1 MNLEEQIGAID
12 AQVDRL
18 SELVRLAH
26 AAAERAEAERARV
39 HEAYEAQKAEHAA
52 AAQEQEQEQE
62 RVQARAEVEPAPEPE
77 PQPNTDAA
85 TSDEIPTLRVARPSH
100 NVLTLSIGS
109 QTVTLHPEQ
118 IGQLIEELANAR
130 ASMTPEPP
138 MAIPAGWRFA
148 STKNP
153 VMAMQKQPNGD
164 RLLIARHTG
173 HGWVPFTFSPDA
185 AVQLYMMLTQR

>member
-18 SELVRLAH
+18 SELVRLTQ
-26 AAAERAEAERARV
+26 AAAEQAQAERT
-39 HEAYEAQKAEHAA
+39 EAQDAAQAAVAA
-52 AAQEQEQEQE
+52 AAVAHET
-62 RVQARAEVEPAPEPE
+62 
-77 PQPNTDAA
+77 N
-85 TSDEIPTLRVARPSH
+85 DEKTNDEKPTLRVARPSH
-100 NVLTLSIGS
+100 NELTLSIGE

-138 MAIPAGWRFA
+138 MGIPAGWRFA

-153 VMAMQKQPNGD
+153 VVAMQKQANGD

-173 HGWVPFTFSPDA
+173 HGWVPFTFSPEA

>member
-18 SELVRLAH
+18 SELVRLAQ
-26 AAAERAEAERARV
+26 AAAERAETERARL
-39 HEAYEAQKAEHAA
+39 HEAHAA
-52 AAQEQEQEQE
+52 RAAEQAAS
-62 RVQARAEVEPAPEPE
+62 VIAEAAAEAEIEAEAEAEAESPAVSESE
-77 PQPNTDAA
+77 TN
-85 TSDEIPTLRVARPSH
+85 DEIPTLRVARPSQ
-100 NVLTLSIGS
+100 NALTLSIGPH
-109 QTVTLHPEQ
+109 TVTLHPEQ

>member
-18 SELVRLAH
+18 SELVRLAQ
-26 AAAERAEAERARV
+26 AAVERAQAERAEAQEAARAASTAA
-39 HEAYEAQKAEHAA
+39 ESAAEAQEAK
-52 AAQEQEQEQE
+52 
-62 RVQARAEVEPAPEPE
+62 
-77 PQPNTDAA
+77 
-85 TSDEIPTLRVARPSH
+85 PTLRVARPSH
-100 NVLTLSIGS
+100 NEVTLSIGT

-138 MAIPAGWRFA
+138 MELPAGWRFV

-153 VMAMQKQPNGD
+153 VIGMQKQANGD

>member
-18 SELVRLAH
+18 GELVRLAQ
-26 AAAERAEAERARV
+26 AAAERAEAERARALA
-39 HEAYEAQKAEHAA
+39 ERQAYEALQTANANATAEAASAA
-52 AAQEQEQEQE
+52 AA
-62 RVQARAEVEPAPEPE
+62 AAAAPPE
-77 PQPNTDAA
+77 
-85 TSDEIPTLRVARPSH
+85 EKPTLRVARPSH
-100 NVLTLSIGS
+100 NTLTLSIGE

-138 MAIPAGWRFA
+138 MALPTGWRFA

-153 VMAMQKQPNGD
+153 VMAMQKHANGD

-173 HGWVPFTFSPDA
+173 HGWVPFTFSPEA

>member
-18 SELVRLAH
+18 GELVRLAQ
-26 AAAERAEAERARV
+26 AAAERAEAERARAL
-39 HEAYEAQKAEHAA
+39 EARQAYEALQTAHATATAEAEAASAAAEAAANAA
-52 AAQEQEQEQE
+52 AA
-62 RVQARAEVEPAPEPE
+62 PA
-77 PQPNTDAA
+77 
-85 TSDEIPTLRVARPSH
+85 DEKPTLRVARPSH
-100 NVLTLSIGS
+100 NALTLSIGE

-138 MAIPAGWRFA
+138 MALPTGWRFA

-153 VMAMQKQPNGD
+153 VMAMQKHANGD

-173 HGWVPFTFSPDA
+173 HGWVPFTFSPEA

>member
-18 SELVRLAH
+18 SELVRLAQ
-26 AAAERAEAERARV
+26 AAAERAETERARL
-39 HEAYEAQKAEHAA
+39 HEAHAA
-52 AAQEQEQEQE
+52 RAAEQAAS
-62 RVQARAEVEPAPEPE
+62 VIAEAAAEAEIEAEAEAESPAVSESE
-77 PQPNTDAA
+77 TN
-85 TSDEIPTLRVARPSH
+85 DEIPTLRVARPSH
-100 NVLTLSIGS
+100 NALTLSIGS

>member
-18 SELVRLAH
+18 SELVRLAQ
-26 AAAERAEAERARV
+26 AAAERAETERA
-39 HEAYEAQKAEHAA
+39 AAPHAA
-52 AAQEQEQEQE
+52 PAQED
-62 RVQARAEVEPAPEPE
+62 VLPA
-77 PQPNTDAA
+77 A
-85 TSDEIPTLRVARPSH
+85 DEAPTLRVARPSH
-100 NVLTLSIGS
+100 NELTLSIGS

-130 ASMTPEPP
+130 ASMSPEPP
-138 MAIPAGWRFA
+138 TALAPGWRFA

>member
-18 SELVRLAH
+18 SELVRLAQ
-26 AAAERAEAERARV
+26 AAAEQAEAGRADALETRPT
-39 HEAYEAQKAEHAA
+39 AQAETAATAATAA
-52 AAQEQEQEQE
+52 APA
-62 RVQARAEVEPAPEPE
+62 APAAAEAG
-77 PQPNTDAA
+77 
-85 TSDEIPTLRVARPSH
+85 DEIPTLRVARPSH
-100 NVLTLSIGS
+100 NKLTLNIGS

-130 ASMTPEPP
+130 ASMSPEPP
-138 MAIPAGWRFA
+138 MELPVGWRFA
-148 STKNP
+148 STRNP
-153 VMAMQKQPNGD
+153 VMAMQKQANGD

>member
-1 MNLEEQIGAID
+1 MNLEEQIGVID

-18 SELVRLAH
+18 SELVRLAQ
-26 AAAERAEAERARV
+26 AAAERAEAERAQAL
-39 HEAYEAQKAEHAA
+39 ETLETQQAAQAARAAA
-52 AAQEQEQEQE
+52 AAQSAANDEM
-62 RVQARAEVEPAPEPE
+62 PA
-77 PQPNTDAA
+77 
-85 TSDEIPTLRVARPSH
+85 LRVARPSH
-100 NVLTLSIGS
+100 NELTLNIGS
-109 QTVTLHPEQ
+109 QSVTLRPEQ

-130 ASMTPEPP
+130 ASMSPEPP
-138 MAIPAGWRFA
+138 MALPAGWRFA

-153 VMAMQKQPNGD
+153 VMAMQKQQNGD

>member
-18 SELVRLAH
+18 SELVRLAQ
-26 AAAERAEAERARV
+26 AAVERAQAERAEAQEAARA
-39 HEAYEAQKAEHAA
+39 AST
-52 AAQEQEQEQE
+52 AAQN
-62 RVQARAEVEPAPEPE
+62 AAEANEAK
-77 PQPNTDAA
+77 
-85 TSDEIPTLRVARPSH
+85 PTLRVARPSH
-100 NVLTLSIGS
+100 NEVTLSIGA

-138 MAIPAGWRFA
+138 MELPAGWRFA
-148 STKNP
+148 ATKNP
-153 VMAMQKQPNGD
+153 VIGMQKQANGD

>member
-18 SELVRLAH
+18 SELVRLAQ
-26 AAAERAEAERARV
+26 AAAERAETERTA
-39 HEAYEAQKAEHAA
+39 APKAAPAQEDPLAA
-52 AAQEQEQEQE
+52 ADEA
-62 RVQARAEVEPAPEPE
+62 PA
-77 PQPNTDAA
+77 
-85 TSDEIPTLRVARPSH
+85 LRVARPSH
-100 NVLTLSIGS
+100 NELTLSIGS

-130 ASMTPEPP
+130 ASMSPEPP
-138 MAIPAGWRFA
+138 TALAPGWRFA

>member
-18 SELVRLAH
+18 GELVRLAQ
-26 AAAERAEAERARV
+26 AAAERAEAERARALEEQQAQQAEQAARAAA
-39 HEAYEAQKAEHAA
+39 EAAEAIRAAEAA
-52 AAQEQEQEQE
+52 AALT
-62 RVQARAEVEPAPEPE
+62 ASSASP
-77 PQPNTDAA
+77 
-85 TSDEIPTLRVARPSH
+85 DEKPTLRVARPSH
-100 NVLTLSIGS
+100 NELTLSIGA

-138 MAIPAGWRFA
+138 MALPAGWRFA

-153 VMAMQKQPNGD
+153 VMATQKQANGD
-164 RLLIARHTG
+164 RLLVARHTG

>member
-18 SELVRLAH
+18 GELVRLAQ
-26 AAAERAEAERARV
+26 AAAERAEAERARALEA
-39 HEAYEAQKAEHAA
+39 HEADQVAQAARVAAEAAEAANAA
-52 AAQEQEQEQE
+52 AA
-62 RVQARAEVEPAPEPE
+62 VTASPASP
-77 PQPNTDAA
+77 
-85 TSDEIPTLRVARPSH
+85 DEKPALRVARPSH
-100 NVLTLSIGS
+100 NELTLSIGA

-138 MAIPAGWRFA
+138 MALPTGWRFA

-153 VMAMQKQPNGD
+153 VMAMQKQANGD

>member
-18 SELVRLAH
+18 SELVRLAQ
-26 AAAERAEAERARV
+26 AAAERAHAERA
-39 HEAYEAQKAEHAA
+39 EAQDAARAASTA
-52 AAQEQEQEQE
+52 AAQ
-62 RVQARAEVEPAPEPE
+62 APRAEAQASEVK
-77 PQPNTDAA
+77 
-85 TSDEIPTLRVARPSH
+85 PTLRVARPSH
-100 NVLTLSIGS
+100 NEVTLSIGT

-138 MAIPAGWRFA
+138 MEVPAGWRFA
-148 STKNP
+148 ATKNP
-153 VMAMQKQPNGD
+153 VIGMQKQANGD

-173 HGWVPFTFSPDA
+173 HGWVPFTFSPEA

>member
-1 MNLEEQIGAID
+1 MNHQ
-12 AQVDRL
+12 R
-18 SELVRLAH
+18 
-26 AAAERAEAERARV
+26 RAGGSV
-39 HEAYEAQKAEHAA
+39 
-52 AAQEQEQEQE
+52 
-62 RVQARAEVEPAPEPE
+62 ARALTLTAQLALGAFLVAGNTGCGAFAALGNPKAMFALGEPAT
-77 PQPNTDAA
+77 N
-85 TSDEIPTLRVARPSH
+85 DEMPTLRVARPSH
-100 NVLTLSIGS
+100 NALTLSIGS

>member
-18 SELVRLAH
+18 SELVRLAQ
-26 AAAERAEAERARV
+26 AAVERAQAERAEAQEAARA
-39 HEAYEAQKAEHAA
+39 ASL
-52 AAQEQEQEQE
+52 AAQS
-62 RVQARAEVEPAPEPE
+62 AAETAE
-77 PQPNTDAA
+77 AA
-85 TSDEIPTLRVARPSH
+85 EAAETAEAKPTLRVARPSH
-100 NVLTLSIGS
+100 NEVTLSIGA

-138 MAIPAGWRFA
+138 MELPAGWRFA

-153 VMAMQKQPNGD
+153 VIGMQKQANGD

>member
-18 SELVRLAH
+18 SELVRLAQ
-26 AAAERAEAERARV
+26 AAAEQAQAERAEACTAL
-39 HEAYEAQKAEHAA
+39 EAQKA
-52 AAQEQEQEQE
+52 AQ
-62 RVQARAEVEPAPEPE
+62 AE
-77 PQPNTDAA
+77 AA
-85 TSDEIPTLRVARPSH
+85 TAQTRDDRPSLLVARPSH
-100 NVLTLSIGS
+100 NELTLSIGS
-109 QTVTLHPEQ
+109 QTVTLRPEQ

-138 MAIPAGWRFA
+138 MALPAGWRFA

-153 VMAMQKQPNGD
+153 VMAMQKQANGD

-185 AVQLYMMLTQR
+185 AVQLYMMLTQG

>member
-18 SELVRLAH
+18 GELVRLAQ
-26 AAAERAEAERARV
+26 AAAERAEAERARAL
-39 HEAYEAQKAEHAA
+39 EAQQAYEALQTANATAAAEAATALASAA
-52 AAQEQEQEQE
+52 AA
-62 RVQARAEVEPAPEPE
+62 
-77 PQPNTDAA
+77 A
-85 TSDEIPTLRVARPSH
+85 TPPDEKPTLRVARPSH
-100 NVLTLSIGS
+100 NELTLSIGA

-138 MAIPAGWRFA
+138 MALPAGWRFA

-153 VMAMQKQPNGD
+153 VIATQKQANGD

-173 HGWVPFTFSPDA
+173 HGWVPFTFSPEA